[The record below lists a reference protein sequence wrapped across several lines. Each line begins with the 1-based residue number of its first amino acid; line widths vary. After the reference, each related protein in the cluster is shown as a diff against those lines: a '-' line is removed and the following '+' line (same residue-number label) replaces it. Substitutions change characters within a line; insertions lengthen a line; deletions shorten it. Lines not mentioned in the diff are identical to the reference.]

1 MSYIDPIGKLIKETP
16 KSVQKQHSKLIRQSG
31 GLGEGQQE
39 EFSKI
44 FKTVKA
50 MSKKKIS
57 EEECRKSIL
66 EMKRFNELV
75 PFREIS
81 LPRRKEIE
89 TARNKEGIGKDKK
102 SMNDGL

>member
-1 MSYIDPIGKLIKETP
+1 MIKVTDLLT
-16 KSVQKQHSKLIRQSG
+16 KQEI
-31 GLGEGQQE
+31 
-39 EFSKI
+39 I
-44 FKTVKA
+44 VDD
-50 MSKKKIS
+50 SKKKIS

-89 TARNKEGIGKDKK
+89 TAHNKEGIGKDKK